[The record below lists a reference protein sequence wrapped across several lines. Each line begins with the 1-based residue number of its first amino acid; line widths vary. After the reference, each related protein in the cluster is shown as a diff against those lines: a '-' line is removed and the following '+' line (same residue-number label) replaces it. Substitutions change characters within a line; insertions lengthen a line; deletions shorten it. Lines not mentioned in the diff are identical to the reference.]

1 VSAPGAPRPTV
12 ASFVADGP
20 LADGAAAVTLG
31 EDAAHHARVRRLAA
45 GEPVTV
51 RDGAGAIAEGVIR
64 RVAKSALDVDV
75 SVVRRLPPPPPVHL
89 LAPVGDRDRMLWLAE
104 KAAELGVASW
114 RAVLWHRSRSVS
126 PRGEG
131 EAFATK
137 VRARMAQA
145 LAQSEGAWL
154 PVLLPDAAPARA
166 ASDADGLRLALDAA
180 GLPVGALASERG
192 DPPAAVTVAVGP
204 EGGLEPD
211 ELADLDAAGF
221 RRARLPGNILRF
233 ETAGVVGVAFARALL
248 DRR

>member
-1 VSAPGAPRPTV
+1 MSAGARPTV
-12 ASFVADGP
+12 ASFVADAP
-20 LADGAAAVTLG
+20 LPSGASAVTLG
-31 EDAAHHARVRRLAA
+31 EDAAHHARVRRLGE

-51 RDGAGAIAEGVIR
+51 RDGAGAVADGVIR
-64 RVAKSALDVDV
+64 RVAKAALDVDV
-75 SVVRRLPPPPPVHL
+75 VAVRRLSPPPPVHL

-104 KAAELGVASW
+104 KAVELGVASW

-131 EAFATK
+131 AAFAAK

-154 PVLLPDAAPARA
+154 PTLLPDASPEQAAADAAP
-166 ASDADGLRLALDAA
+166 GLRLVLDADAPGVAAAA
-180 GLPVGALASERG
+180 GAGA
-192 DPPAAVTVAVGP
+192 PQAVTLALGP

-211 ELADLDAAGF
+211 EVALLERADF

-233 ETAGVVGVAFARALL
+233 ETAGVVGVAFARAALE
-248 DRR
+248 R

>member
-1 VSAPGAPRPTV
+1 VTEARGGARPTV
-12 ASFVADGP
+12 ASFVADAAI
-20 LADGAAAVTLG
+20 ADGAAALSLG
-31 EDAAHHARVRRLAA
+31 EEAAHHARVRRLAA

-51 RDGAGAIAEGVIR
+51 RDGAGAVAEGVIA
-64 RVAKSALDVDV
+64 RVARASLDVDV
-75 SVVRRLPPPPPVHL
+75 AAVRRLPPPPPVHL

-114 RAVLWHRSRSVS
+114 RAVAWRRSRSVT

-131 EAFATK
+131 EAFAAK

-154 PVLLPDAAPARA
+154 PAILPDARPEQAAAEAAGARLVLDAEGDPVAAAGARA
-166 ASDADGLRLALDAA
+166 EAVTLAL
-180 GLPVGALASERG
+180 
-192 DPPAAVTVAVGP
+192 GP

-211 ELADLDAAGF
+211 ELALLDAAGF

-248 DRR
+248 ERR